1 MYNSETDYPEND
13 DRMES
18 KNNNRN
24 LVLLSVIVNI
34 LLASLSGY
42 LILEKSQVNNQMT
55 DYVSKI
61 NELTESTINL
71 EQQLNMTVN
80 QLDYYKELADYYSE
94 ISTNEIGISNYSGF
108 STIPIVA
115 VKTIQRGFRIEY
127 EGVVMEAEIELVEGE
142 GRILVDTIPK
152 IGIDIQTSVRTAVM
166 IVEELTDTSLTNTD
180 IILTV
185 RSSEEVEVVDGQSA
199 GAAITTAILAA
210 STNQSINEGIYMT
223 GTINSDGSIGPVGGI
238 PEKALA
244 AAENGSNQ
252 FLVPQGQSTIIV
264 YESKINRNSRGRSII
279 TYEKKTM
286 ELEDYLKEKGYSVI
300 VNEVETIE
308 DAYTLFFN

>member
-1 MYNSETDYPEND
+1 MYNNESEDPENNVNV
-13 DRMES
+13 EP
-18 KNNNRN
+18 KNKHRN
-24 LVLLSVIVNI
+24 IVLLSVIVNI

-42 LILEKSQVNNQMT
+42 LILEKFQFNNQIT
-55 DYVSKI
+55 DYSSKI

-80 QLDYYKELADYYSE
+80 QLDYYKDLANYYSE
-94 ISTNEIGISNYSGF
+94 ISTNENGITNLSGY

-115 VKTIQRGFRIEY
+115 VRTIQSGFRVEY

-142 GRILVDTIPK
+142 GRVLVDTIPK

-166 IVEELTDTSLTNTD
+166 IVEELTGASLSNTD

-210 STNQSINEGIYMT
+210 STNQSINKEIYMT
-223 GTINSDGSIGPVGGI
+223 GTINSDGSIGPVGGV

-252 FLVPQGQSTIIV
+252 FLVPQGQSAIIV
-264 YESKINRNSRGRSII
+264 YEPKISRTRRGRSII
-279 TYEKKTM
+279 TYEKKMM